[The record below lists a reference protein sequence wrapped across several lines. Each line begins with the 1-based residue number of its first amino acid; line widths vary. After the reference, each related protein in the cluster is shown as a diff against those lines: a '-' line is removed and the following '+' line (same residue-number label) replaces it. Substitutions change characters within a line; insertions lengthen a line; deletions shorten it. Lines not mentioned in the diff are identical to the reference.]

1 MPAGLNQLYMQD
13 GCFHS
18 IIQHSTTQITT
29 EIRAINENSAKICN
43 NAKKVELYAFAYAN
57 MQTHNNPMSIYGH
70 VSRFKKGS

>member
-13 GCFHS
+13 GCFDS

-43 NAKKVELYAFAYAN
+43 NAKKVEL
-57 MQTHNNPMSIYGH
+57 
-70 VSRFKKGS
+70 